1 MNHQNYL
8 INKLFET
15 SIGNLFIKKD
25 LGKGK
30 SGYSYLAELE
40 NQYYVLKLMH
50 NEPCP
55 YYRFGD
61 NKVILEVDAYHDLSR
76 CNIIMPE
83 LLDYN
88 VERKYLVKEYIDG
101 IVAAELIAGD
111 KITESTLEQL
121 FKIFR
126 LAKNAGYNIDYFPS
140 NFVIQDE
147 RLFYIDYE
155 CNPYI
160 PDWDLINWG
169 IYYWANSKGFREY
182 LATGDILSINESPES
197 GIPVK
202 RPFEKKVSA
211 WKNKYDND
219 SLFLH

>member
-1 MNHQNYL
+1 
-8 INKLFET
+8 
-15 SIGNLFIKKD
+15 
-25 LGKGK
+25 
-30 SGYSYLAELE
+30 
-40 NQYYVLKLMH
+40 
-50 NEPCP
+50 
-55 YYRFGD
+55 
-61 NKVILEVDAYHDLSR
+61 
-76 CNIIMPE
+76 MPE

-126 LAKNAGYNIDYFPS
+126 LAKNAGYNIDYFSS
-140 NFVIQDE
+140 NFVIQDD

-182 LATGDILSINESPES
+182 LATGNILSINESPES

-202 RPFEKKVSA
+202 RPFEKKYLPGKTSMIVTA
-211 WKNKYDND
+211 CFCIKDIPKKVIVT
-219 SLFLH
+219 

>member
-1 MNHQNYL
+1 MNRENYL

-15 SIGNLFIKKD
+15 NIGTLLIKKL

-61 NKVILEVDAYHDLSR
+61 NKVILEVDAYHDLR
-76 CNIIMPE
+76 KCNIIMPE

-101 IVAAELIAGD
+101 IVAAELIAGY

-140 NFVIQDE
+140 NFVIQDD
-147 RLFYIDYE
+147 RLFYIDCE
-155 CNPYI
+155 RNPYT
-160 PDWDLINWG
+160 PEWDLPNWG
-169 IYYWANSKGFREY
+169 IYYWANGKGFREY
-182 LATGDILSINESPES
+182 LTTGDILSINESPET
-197 GIPVK
+197 GKPIKKPI
-202 RPFEKKVSA
+202 EEKVSA
-211 WKNKYDND
+211 WIKKYDNN
-219 SLFLH
+219 SMFLH

>member
-1 MNHQNYL
+1 MNKADYL

-15 SIGNLFIKKD
+15 NLGNLLIKKV

-30 SGYSYLAELE
+30 SGYSYLAEFE

-61 NKVILEVDAYHDLSR
+61 NKVILEIDAYRTLR
-76 CNIIMPE
+76 KCNIIMPE

-101 IVAAELIAGD
+101 IVAAELIARD

-121 FKIFR
+121 FKIHR
-126 LAKNAGYNIDYFPS
+126 LAKNAGYNIDYYPS

-155 CNPYI
+155 CNLYI

-182 LATGDILSINESPES
+182 LATGDILSINESLETGKPIKKPIE
-197 GIPVK
+197 
-202 RPFEKKVSA
+202 EKVSG
-211 WKNKYDND
+211 WKNKYDNN
-219 SLFLH
+219 SMLLH